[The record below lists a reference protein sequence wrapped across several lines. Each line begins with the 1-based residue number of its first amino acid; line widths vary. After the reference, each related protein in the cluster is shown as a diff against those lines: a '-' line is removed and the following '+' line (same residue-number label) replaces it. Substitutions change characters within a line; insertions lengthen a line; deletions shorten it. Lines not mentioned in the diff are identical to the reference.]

1 MLPNEVINH
10 MDVDE
15 LRNYVCQVQN
25 MEDAHGDLMFAQGEM
40 IELLQRLYN
49 AQRYKDEQ
57 RIKRDVTLGRVR
69 QFERDMAQKY
79 DKYMPRPVCGDRLEK
94 ED

>member
-15 LRNYVCQVQN
+15 LRNYVCHVQN
-25 MEDAHGDLMFAQGEM
+25 LEDAHGDLMFAQGEM
-40 IELLQRLYN
+40 IELLQQLYN
-49 AQRYKDEQ
+49 AQKYKDEQ
-57 RIKRDVTLGRVR
+57 RIKNDVTLGRVR
-69 QFERDMAQKY
+69 QFERDMEKKY
-79 DKYMPRPVCGDRLEK
+79 DKYIPRPVCGDGLEK

>member
-15 LRNYVCQVQN
+15 LRNYVCHVQN
-25 MEDAHGDLMFAQGEM
+25 LEDAHGDLMFAQGEM

-49 AQRYKDEQ
+49 AQNYKDEQ
-57 RIKRDVTLGRVR
+57 RIKHDVALGRVR
-69 QFERDMAQKY
+69 QFERDMEQKY
-79 DKYMPRPVCGDRLEK
+79 EAYMPRPICDRLADK
-94 ED
+94 E

>member
-49 AQRYKDEQ
+49 AQRYKANSESS
-57 RIKRDVTLGRVR
+57 T
-69 QFERDMAQKY
+69 M
-79 DKYMPRPVCGDRLEK
+79 
-94 ED
+94 